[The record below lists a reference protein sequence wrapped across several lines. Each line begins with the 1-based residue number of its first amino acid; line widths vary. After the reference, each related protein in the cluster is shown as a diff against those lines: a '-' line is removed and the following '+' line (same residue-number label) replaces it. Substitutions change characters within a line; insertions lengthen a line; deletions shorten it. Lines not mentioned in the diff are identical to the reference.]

1 MNDLTRASVLSASV
15 RRRSQ
20 CAVMR
25 TPLTLLDESGNK
37 MAPGANVVDPAAAE
51 NLKLATFL
59 SGACQVLV

>member
-1 MNDLTRASVLSASV
+1 
-15 RRRSQ
+15 
-20 CAVMR
+20 MR